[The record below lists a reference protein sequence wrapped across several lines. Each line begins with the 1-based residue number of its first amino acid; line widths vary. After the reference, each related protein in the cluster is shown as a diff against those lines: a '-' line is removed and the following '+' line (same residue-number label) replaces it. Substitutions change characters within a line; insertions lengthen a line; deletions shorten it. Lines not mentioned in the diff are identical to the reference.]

1 MRVDALLFIVS
12 ELLVMVEV
20 VETRQITKSIDL
32 VVVFVTK
39 KNTCIELLL
48 FYSTIYI
55 KNYFILD
62 ILFYYTSILLKQQ
75 AGILYYSGQ

>member
-39 KNTCIELLL
+39 NILVELLL